1 MRSRLIAF
9 VVPAVIVGGLATS
22 HVTTNVAA
30 APSGGVSGYTKGLPD
45 ANVLGARHGATR
57 RASDGG
63 QHRTTTVGQ
72 DKPQIPT
79 RAAIVAAK
87 SYMLGLINSERR
99 QAGAA
104 PLTLD
109 RALTLIAQGRSEDMI
124 ARHYFAHQI
133 PGGGIVFDILDRQR
147 VPYQMAGE
155 NLALNNDI
163 DVMPLTRTV
172 DRTNADL
179 MRSPEHRANLLQPTY
194 ARIGLGM
201 AFDRSNGRMIVTQ
214 VFVQP

>member
-9 VVPAVIVGGLATS
+9 VVPAVIAGGLATS

-30 APSGGVSGYTKGLPD
+30 APSGVSGYTAGLP
-45 ANVLGARHGATR
+45 NGNILGAGHGAAQ
-57 RASDGG
+57 RAGDGG

-87 SYMLGLINSERR
+87 GYMLGLINSERR

-133 PGGGIVFDILDRQR
+133 PGGGMVFDILDRQH

-155 NLALNNDI
+155 NLALNNYI

-179 MRSPEHRANLLQPTY
+179 MRSPEHRTNLLQPAY

-201 AFDRSNGRMIVTQ
+201 AFDQSNGRMIVTQ